1 MVPVT
6 TNARLDEFAV
16 EGDSDSQPERGPS
29 VVDRLLDPISPA
41 LGLRLIPGQGD
52 SVYLQNR
59 GTERY
64 LFRDDHERWFILQP
78 PAKKSVDAFVRWV
91 YFPDNKPV
99 EIARTAMRQRTVIDY
114 RYVQRG
120 EAPEPVSTTV
130 TAMFVSEPWPDD
142 TYECGSCGAEFE
154 SPRAHALHC
163 WESHPWIPTPEQVR
177 LRRSSTE

>member
-1 MVPVT
+1 MRVT
-6 TNARLDEFAV
+6 RTADQRAT
-16 EGDSDSQPERGPS
+16 S

-41 LGLRLIPGQGD
+41 LGLRLIRGRSD

-64 LFRDDHERWFILQP
+64 LFRDDHERWVILQP
-78 PAKKSVDAFVRWV
+78 SVKKSVDGFVRWV
-91 YFPDNKPV
+91 YLPDDKPA
-99 EIARTAMRQRTVIDY
+99 EAARTAMRQWTVIGY
-114 RYVQRG
+114 RYVQRS
-120 EAPEPVSTTV
+120 EALEPVSTTV
-130 TAMFVSEPWPDD
+130 TAMLVSEPWPDD

-163 WESHPWIPTPEQVR
+163 WESHPWIPNPEQVR

>member
-1 MVPVT
+1 MT
-6 TNARLDEFAV
+6 TNARLDEFEAK
-16 EGDSDSQPERGPS
+16 DDADSQPERGQS
-29 VVDRLLDPISPA
+29 AFDRLLDPISPA
-41 LGLRLIPGQGD
+41 LGLQLIPSRGD

-59 GTERY
+59 GPERY

-78 PAKKSVDAFVRWV
+78 SVKKSVNGFVRWV
-91 YFPDNKPV
+91 YLPDDKPT
-99 EIARTAMRQRTVIDY
+99 EIARTAIRQRTVIGY

-163 WESHPWIPTPEQVR
+163 WESHPWIPNPEQVR

>member
-1 MVPVT
+1 MVHVT

-16 EGDSDSQPERGPS
+16 EGDSDSHPERGSS

-41 LGLRLIPGQGD
+41 LGLRLIPGQDD

-64 LFRDDHERWFILQP
+64 LFRDDNERWFILQP
-78 PAKKSVDAFVRWV
+78 SAKKSVDDFVRWV
-91 YFPDNKPV
+91 YLPEGKPA
-99 EIARTAMRQRTVIDY
+99 EIARTARRRRTVTGY

-142 TYECGSCGAEFE
+142 THECGSCGAEFE
-154 SPRAHALHC
+154 SPRTHALHC